1 MRNKSKRKFLK
12 SIGSA
17 GIFFAGAN
25 LPVWAINISANAS
38 ASDQSYELLKPDQNN
53 LMLMK
58 GFTSRVV
65 ATTGKKSFKG
75 SKYRWHKS
83 PDGGATFPTSD
94 GGWIYVSNSERSER
108 KGGVGAIRFDSD
120 ANIIDSYQICKK
132 TNRNCAGGLTPWNTW
147 LTCEEHA
154 RGYTW
159 ECDPFGQ
166 KKHIKIPNLGMFNHE
181 AAAVDPETSI
191 IYQTEDSKN
200 SGFYR
205 FVPQEKITAMGQL
218 LDVKGKFQVAL
229 ITQQSKVSWFDVPSP
244 LAKMKNKK
252 NDFALMKRKEN
263 KGIGYT
269 YFHRGEGAWYH
280 DGKVYF
286 ATTLTNE
293 VWEYNIKE
301 NTCKPLYRGRGALAE
316 PDNVTVSNTGLVM
329 AAEDRDNMEI
339 CGISKNNNS
348 AFPIV
353 RIKDHHKKS
362 EVTGPAFDPSG
373 TRLYF
378 SSQNGKNGK
387 VGITY
392 EVTGPFHK
400 LN

>member
-1 MRNKSKRKFLK
+1 MRSKSKRKFLK

-17 GIFFAGAN
+17 GILFAGAN
-25 LPVWAINISANAS
+25 LPVWAINFSANAS
-38 ASDQSYELLKPDQNN
+38 ASDQSYNLLKPDQNN

-65 ATTGKKSFKG
+65 ATTGKKPFKG

-94 GGWIYVSNSERSER
+94 GGWIYVSNSERGENT
-108 KGGVGAIRFDSD
+108 GGVGAIRFDSE
-120 ANIIDSYQICKK
+120 ANIIDSYQICKR
-132 TNRNCAGGLTPWNTW
+132 TSSNCAGGLTPWNTW
-147 LTCEEHA
+147 LTCEEHP

-166 KKHIKIPNLGMFNHE
+166 KKQIKIPNLGMFNHE

-191 IYQTEDSKN
+191 IYQTEDTSE

-205 FVPQEKITAMGQL
+205 FIPEKKITTMGEL
-218 LDVKGKFQVAL
+218 SKVKGKFQVMS
-229 ITQQSKVSWFDVPSP
+229 IQSKNKVVWNDVNDP
-244 LAKMKNKK
+244 LARPNKK
-252 NDFALMKRKEN
+252 IDLMKRKQN
-263 KGIGYT
+263 KKIKYKK
-269 YFHRGEGAWYH
+269 FKRGEGAWYH
-280 DGKVYF
+280 DGQVYF
-286 ATTLTNE
+286 ATTSTNQI
-293 VWEYNIKE
+293 WSYDIAKE
-301 NTCKPLYRGRGALAE
+301 TCKTLYKGNGKLKK
-316 PDNVTVSNTGLVM
+316 PDNVTVSNSGLVM

-387 VGITY
+387 DGITY
-392 EVTGPFHK
+392 EVTGPFNK
-400 LN
+400 LS

>member
-1 MRNKSKRKFLK
+1 MRSKTKRKFLK

-17 GIFFAGAN
+17 GILFAGAN
-25 LPVWAINISANAS
+25 LPVWAINFSANAS
-38 ASDQSYELLKPDQNN
+38 ASDQSYKLLKPDQNN

-65 ATTGKKSFKG
+65 ATTGKKPFKG

-94 GGWIYVSNSERSER
+94 GGWIYVSNSERGENT
-108 KGGVGAIRFDSD
+108 GGVGAIRFDSE
-120 ANIIDSYQICKK
+120 ANIIDSYQICKR
-132 TNRNCAGGLTPWNTW
+132 TSRNCAGGLTPWNTW
-147 LTCEEHA
+147 LTCEEHP

-166 KKHIKIPNLGMFNHE
+166 KKQIKIPNLGMFNHE

-191 IYQTEDSKN
+191 IYQTEDTSE

-205 FVPQEKITAMGQL
+205 FIPEKKITTMGEL
-218 LDVKGKFQVAL
+218 SKVKGKFQVMS
-229 ITQQSKVSWFDVPSP
+229 IQSKNKVVWNDVNDP
-244 LAKMKNKK
+244 LAPPIKEI
-252 NDFALMKRKEN
+252 DLMKRKPN
-263 KGIGYT
+263 KKIKYKK
-269 YFHRGEGAWYH
+269 FKRGEGAWYH
-280 DGKVYF
+280 DGQVYF
-286 ATTLTNE
+286 ATTSTNQI
-293 VWEYNIKE
+293 WSYDIAKE
-301 NTCKPLYRGRGALAE
+301 TCKILYKGNGKLKK
-316 PDNVTVSNTGLVM
+316 PDNVTVSNSGLVM

-392 EVTGPFHK
+392 EVTGPFNK
-400 LN
+400 LS

>member
-1 MRNKSKRKFLK
+1 
-12 SIGSA
+12 
-17 GIFFAGAN
+17 
-25 LPVWAINISANAS
+25 
-38 ASDQSYELLKPDQNN
+38 
-53 LMLMK
+53 MK

-94 GGWIYVSNSERSER
+94 GGWIYVSNSERDEN

-120 ANIIDSYQICKK
+120 ANIIDSYQICKR
-132 TNRNCAGGLTPWNTW
+132 TSRNCAGGLTPWNTW
-147 LTCEEHA
+147 LTCEEHP

-191 IYQTEDSKN
+191 IYQTEDSGN

-229 ITQQSKVSWFDVPSP
+229 ITQQSKVLWSDVPNP
-244 LAKMKNKK
+244 LAKMKNEK
-252 NDFALMKRKEN
+252 NDFVLMERKEN
-263 KGIGYT
+263 NGIHYT
-269 YFHRGEGAWYH
+269 YFQRGEGAWYH
-280 DGKVYF
+280 GGKVYF
-286 ATTLTNE
+286 ATTRTDE

-301 NTCKPLYRGRGALAE
+301 NTCKPLYRGGGALTE

-329 AAEDRDNMEI
+329 AAEDGGNLEI
-339 CGISKNNNS
+339 CGISKNGK
-348 AFPIV
+348 AFPILRV
-353 RIKDHHKKS
+353 PKHKKS
-362 EVTGPAFDPSG
+362 ELTGPAFNPAGD
-373 TRLYF
+373 RLYF
-378 SSQNGKNGK
+378 SSQKGRRGTGKS
-387 VGITY
+387 ITF
-392 EVTGPFHK
+392 EVTGPFNK
-400 LN
+400 LS

>member
-1 MRNKSKRKFLK
+1 MRSKSKRKFLK

-17 GIFFAGAN
+17 GILFAGAN
-25 LPVWAINISANAS
+25 LPVWAINFSANAS
-38 ASDQSYELLKPDQNN
+38 ASDQSYKLLKPDQNN

-65 ATTGKKSFKG
+65 ATTGKKPFKG

-94 GGWIYVSNSERSER
+94 GGWIYVSNSERGENT
-108 KGGVGAIRFDSD
+108 GGVGAIRFDSE
-120 ANIIDSYQICKK
+120 ANIIDSYQICKR
-132 TNRNCAGGLTPWNTW
+132 TSSNCAGGLTPWNTW
-147 LTCEEHA
+147 LTCEEHP

-166 KKHIKIPNLGMFNHE
+166 KKQIKIPNLGMFNHE

-191 IYQTEDSKN
+191 IYQTEDSSE

-205 FVPQEKITAMGQL
+205 FIPEKKITTMGEL
-218 LDVKGKFQVAL
+218 SKVKGKFQVMS
-229 ITQQSKVSWFDVPSP
+229 IQSKNKVVWNDVNDP
-244 LAKMKNKK
+244 LARPNKK
-252 NDFALMKRKEN
+252 IDLMKRKQN
-263 KGIGYT
+263 KKIKYKK
-269 YFHRGEGAWYH
+269 FKRGEGAWYH
-280 DGKVYF
+280 DGQVYF
-286 ATTLTNE
+286 ATTSTNQI
-293 VWEYNIKE
+293 WSYDIAKE
-301 NTCKPLYRGRGALAE
+301 TCKILYKGNGKLKK
-316 PDNVTVSNTGLVM
+316 PDNVTVSNSGLVM

-387 VGITY
+387 DGITY
-392 EVTGPFHK
+392 EVTGPFNK
-400 LN
+400 LS

>member
-1 MRNKSKRKFLK
+1 MRSKSKRKFLK

-17 GIFFAGAN
+17 GILFAGAN
-25 LPVWAINISANAS
+25 LPVWAINFSANAS
-38 ASDQSYELLKPDQNN
+38 ASDQSYNLLKPDQNN

-65 ATTGKKSFKG
+65 ATTGKKPFKG

-94 GGWIYVSNSERSER
+94 GGWIYVSNSERGENT
-108 KGGVGAIRFDSD
+108 GGVGAIRFDSE
-120 ANIIDSYQICKK
+120 ANIIDSYQICKR
-132 TNRNCAGGLTPWNTW
+132 TSSNCAGGLTPWNTW
-147 LTCEEHA
+147 LTCEEHP

-166 KKHIKIPNLGMFNHE
+166 KKQIKIPNLGMFNHE

-191 IYQTEDSKN
+191 IYQTEDTSE

-205 FVPQEKITAMGQL
+205 FIPEKKITTMGEL
-218 LDVKGKFQVAL
+218 SKVKGKFQVMS
-229 ITQQSKVSWFDVPSP
+229 IKSKNKVVWNDVNDP
-244 LAKMKNKK
+244 LARPNKK
-252 NDFALMKRKEN
+252 IDLMKRKQN
-263 KGIGYT
+263 KKIKYKK
-269 YFHRGEGAWYH
+269 FKRGEGAWYH
-280 DGKVYF
+280 DGQVYF
-286 ATTLTNE
+286 ATTSTNQI
-293 VWEYNIKE
+293 WSYDIAKE
-301 NTCKPLYRGRGALAE
+301 TCKILYKGNGKLKK
-316 PDNVTVSNTGLVM
+316 PDNVTVSNSGLVM

-387 VGITY
+387 DGITY
-392 EVTGPFHK
+392 EVTGPFNK
-400 LN
+400 LS

>member
-1 MRNKSKRKFLK
+1 MRSKSKRKFLK

-17 GIFFAGAN
+17 GILFAGAN
-25 LPVWAINISANAS
+25 LPVWAINFSANAS
-38 ASDQSYELLKPDQNN
+38 ASDQSYKLLKPDQNN

-65 ATTGKKSFKG
+65 ATTGKKPFKG

-94 GGWIYVSNSERSER
+94 GGWIYVSNSERGENT
-108 KGGVGAIRFDSD
+108 GGVGAIRFDSE
-120 ANIIDSYQICKK
+120 ANIIDSYQICKR
-132 TNRNCAGGLTPWNTW
+132 TSSNCAGGLTPWNTW
-147 LTCEEHA
+147 LTCEEHP

-166 KKHIKIPNLGMFNHE
+166 KKQIKIPNLGMFNHE

-191 IYQTEDSKN
+191 IYQTEDTSE

-205 FVPQEKITAMGQL
+205 FIPEKKITTMGEL
-218 LDVKGKFQVAL
+218 SKVKGKFQVMS
-229 ITQQSKVSWFDVPSP
+229 IQSKNKVVWNDVNDP
-244 LAKMKNKK
+244 LARPNKK
-252 NDFALMKRKEN
+252 IDLMKRKQN
-263 KGIGYT
+263 KKIKYKK
-269 YFHRGEGAWYH
+269 FKRGEGAWYH
-280 DGKVYF
+280 DGQVYF
-286 ATTLTNE
+286 ATTSTNQI
-293 VWEYNIKE
+293 WSYDIAKE
-301 NTCKPLYRGRGALAE
+301 TCKILYKGNGKLKK
-316 PDNVTVSNTGLVM
+316 PDNVTVSNSGLVM

>member
-1 MRNKSKRKFLK
+1 MRSKSKRKFLK

-17 GIFFAGAN
+17 SILFAGAN
-25 LPVWAINISANAS
+25 LPVWAINFSANAS
-38 ASDQSYELLKPDQNN
+38 ASDQSYKLLKPDQNN

-65 ATTGKKSFKG
+65 ATTGKKPFKG

-94 GGWIYVSNSERSER
+94 GGWIYVSNSERGENT
-108 KGGVGAIRFDSD
+108 GGVGAIRFDSE
-120 ANIIDSYQICKK
+120 ANIIDSYQICKR
-132 TNRNCAGGLTPWNTW
+132 TSSNCAGGLTPWNTW
-147 LTCEEHA
+147 LTCEEHP

-166 KKHIKIPNLGMFNHE
+166 KKQIKIPNLGMFNHE

-191 IYQTEDSKN
+191 IYQTEDTSE

-205 FVPQEKITAMGQL
+205 FIPEKKITTMGEL
-218 LDVKGKFQVAL
+218 SKVKGKFQVMS
-229 ITQQSKVSWFDVPSP
+229 IQSKNKVVWNDVNDP
-244 LAKMKNKK
+244 LAHPNKK
-252 NDFALMKRKEN
+252 IDLMKRKQN
-263 KGIGYT
+263 KKIKYKK
-269 YFHRGEGAWYH
+269 FKRGEGAWYH
-280 DGKVYF
+280 DRHVYF
-286 ATTLTNE
+286 ATTSTNQI
-293 VWEYNIKE
+293 WSYDIAKE
-301 NTCKPLYRGRGALAE
+301 TCKILYKGNGKLKK
-316 PDNVTVSNTGLVM
+316 PDNVTVSNSGLVM

-387 VGITY
+387 DGITY
-392 EVTGPFHK
+392 EVTGPFNK
-400 LN
+400 LS